1 MRSQTNKRKSLN
13 TKGETYEQSI
23 FVIFFG
29 LLSNLTHASDRSPM
43 LEKMI
48 EGDWECKKNVYRC

>member
-1 MRSQTNKRKSLN
+1 MNKAFLL
-13 TKGETYEQSI
+13 
-23 FVIFFG
+23 IFFG
-29 LLSNLTHASDRSPM
+29 LLSNLTHASDRSTM